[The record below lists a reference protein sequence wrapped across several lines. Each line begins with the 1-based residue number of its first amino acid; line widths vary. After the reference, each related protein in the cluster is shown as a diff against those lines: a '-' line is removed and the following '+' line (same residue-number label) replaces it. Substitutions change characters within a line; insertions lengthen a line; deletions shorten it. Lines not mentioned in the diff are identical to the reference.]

1 MFYLII
7 QVKMITP
14 ITEIFDLAYKG
25 KKGIYFLFDKGV
37 NLVYIGKT
45 NCIRR
50 RIYQHLYS
58 LNKKFPD
65 EFIKYFCF
73 IELSKDNFA
82 FSKELEDKMIRF
94 YKPLFNNV
102 PFENTQKIIKE
113 FKND

>member
-14 ITEIFDLAYKG
+14 IEEIFDLAYKG

-37 NLVYIGKT
+37 NLIYIGMTK
-45 NCIRR
+45 NIRR

-65 EFIKYFCF
+65 NFIKYFCF
-73 IELSKDNFA
+73 VELSEDNFV
-82 FSKELEDKMIRF
+82 FSKELEDKMIKF

-102 PFENTQKIIKE
+102 PFENTQKIIE
-113 FKND
+113 VFKND